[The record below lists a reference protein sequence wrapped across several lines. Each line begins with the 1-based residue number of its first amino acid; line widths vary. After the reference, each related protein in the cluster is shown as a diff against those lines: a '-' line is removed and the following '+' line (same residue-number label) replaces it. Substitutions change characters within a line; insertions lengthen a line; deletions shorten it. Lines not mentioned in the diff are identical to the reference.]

1 MHACLER
8 AGAEV
13 VTLLLGSGA
22 DPSLEDHSGS
32 SALVHAVNA
41 GDKEALRVLLEAC
54 KAKGKE
60 VIIITTDKLPSGR
73 QMTKQYLNVPPPPDL
88 EERLHYTPASCC
100 MSPSDIQ
107 LRTPPQGAS
116 GSASPQPGSPLLG
129 LRDPQDCG
137 PANSQPESPTRE
149 PSPLRGQ
156 GLGRLLHL
164 QRLHL
169 EPWLKSPPS
178 LLQHSQ
184 SSSLMEGLQD
194 IPLEEGLLDIPLEE
208 GLSSLGF
215 QGRPPTRQHSSDT
228 TGPKRGLEQ
237 AGSEAGGAWGRKGL
251 GRKMSY
257 DSASAPH
264 CSSHPSLEP
273 HSSSHPSLEPKD
285 PAAPLDRDSCLPHLA
300 LSSLRNVVRR
310 RNFGMDHYSS
320 DSQLPQFGSYPP
332 EDSARMCG
340 AGGGQEKRKLEIG
353 RASCRERV

>member
-41 GDKEALRVLLEAC
+41 EDKEALRVLLEAC

-129 LRDPQDCG
+129 LRDTQDCG
-137 PANSQPESPTRE
+137 PANSQPECPTCE

-156 GLGRLLHL
+156 GLAKLLHL
-164 QRLHL
+164 QRLHS
-169 EPWLKSPPS
+169 EPWLKIPPS
-178 LLQHSQ
+178 LLQQSQ
-184 SSSLMEGLQD
+184 SSSLMEGLLD
-194 IPLEEGLLDIPLEE
+194 ISLEEE
-208 GLSSLGF
+208 LSSLDF
-215 QGRPPTRQHSSDT
+215 QGRPPSRQHSSDT
-228 TGPKRGLEQ
+228 TGPQ
-237 AGSEAGGAWGRKGL
+237 AASEAGGAWGRKGL

-257 DSASAPH
+257 DSSSTPH
-264 CSSHPSLEP
+264 CSSHPSLE
-273 HSSSHPSLEPKD
+273 LREP
-285 PAAPLDRDSCLPHLA
+285 ATPLDRDSCLPHLA

-320 DSQLPQFGSYPP
+320 DSQLPQLGSQPP
-332 EDSARMCG
+332 EDSTRTSG
-340 AGGGQEKRKLEIG
+340 ASGGQDVRT
-353 RASCRERV
+353 ASSSARISNRLPELP